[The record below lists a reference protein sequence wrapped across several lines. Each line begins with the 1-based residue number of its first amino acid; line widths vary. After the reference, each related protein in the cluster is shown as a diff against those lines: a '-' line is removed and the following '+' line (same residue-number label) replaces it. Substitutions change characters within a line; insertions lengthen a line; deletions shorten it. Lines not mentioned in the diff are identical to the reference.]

1 MEALLSY
8 AEELGIGTKQHTNKY
23 LLGDVFEQLEQLHE
37 LQCQYMLVVHQ
48 VQLLNNYVMHRD
60 LFDPEVLENN
70 EMDVIIITN
79 HLQYITTNTEA
90 ILEYL
95 NLPFGEN
102 YVNLSLEHQ
111 HIAESLFHDIS
122 IGVKQGND
130 LLGVVRNMAN
140 FDISDIESKSDEILC
155 FYEKCRRYITS
166 LTDMRESLQKL
177 RALRSSN

>member
-111 HIAESLFHDIS
+111 QFRIF
-122 IGVKQGND
+122 Q
-130 LLGVVRNMAN
+130 
-140 FDISDIESKSDEILC
+140 
-155 FYEKCRRYITS
+155 
-166 LTDMRESLQKL
+166 
-177 RALRSSN
+177 